1 MRKINIMIINGRK
14 LNALW
19 KKCSGSLEQRPRRWQ
34 EHTLYTRGGS
44 VARLPRTFGS
54 PSGERS
60 GE

>member
-1 MRKINIMIINGRK
+1 MTKINIIITNGGK

-19 KKCSGSLEQRPRRWQ
+19 KKCSGSLEQRPRRWP
-34 EHTLYTRGGS
+34 EHTFCTRGGS